1 MYKHWKNWFSQLHW
15 TRKWFPVFVLIRP
28 FVDNFFWLKEIS
40 PLLSPLTIVGVLTPV
55 LCIVSFYSRKMPGK
69 IRNSVDSLMSSYGAV
84 VLVNCIVVLIYHFS
98 VEFFGEAIK
107 FITPTFLF
115 LYIRRFIQNKD
126 DLVFILYT
134 FLLSCSIPLA
144 IFGYE
149 LVFGPIRPTYLSEG
163 RGGGSRIRGQY
174 GDIMSYAVYI
184 TGAFLIYS
192 YLYIDGLSSRWW
204 AGKKKISASKMFI
217 VFTVCLVGLV
227 SIKHVSSW
235 TVFFYLCGVLLMFN
249 AKRSK
254 GLIATI
260 FFLVLLMPVFGPLL
274 YKSQIEPLITKE
286 INVVKGDAEVNR
298 AFNGRMDRWENYFA
312 IWNDLPL
319 YSHFVG
325 ISFTGEEKT
334 PIMLSGGMHS
344 DFVRNLF
351 LGGFVGL
358 SIFLLFFIVTFNRNS
373 RFRIPERFLIVS
385 SVGLFILYAISTLPT
400 LYLPML
406 NYLFPVYAFA
416 FLPKSKA
423 YPAPVSGHS
432 ELPAQP
438 SPTPFPTP

>member
-1 MYKHWKNWFSQLHW
+1 MYKLWKNWFNQLHW

-28 FVDNFFWLKEIS
+28 LVDNFFWLKEIS
-40 PLLSPLTIVGVLTPV
+40 PLLSPLTIVGVLTPL
-55 LCIVSFYSRKMPGK
+55 LCIISFYNHKMPGK
-69 IRNSVDSLMSSYGAV
+69 IRNSVDGLMNSYGAIVFINCVV
-84 VLVNCIVVLIYHFS
+84 VLVYHFS
-98 VEFFGEAIK
+98 IDFLGEAIK
-107 FITPTFLF
+107 FVTPTFLF
-115 LYIRRFIQNKD
+115 LYARRFIQSKD
-126 DLVFILYT
+126 DLIFILYT

-192 YLYIDGLSSRWW
+192 YLYIDGIYSRWW
-204 AGKKKISASKMFI
+204 IGKKKITSARMFI
-217 VFTVCLVGLV
+217 VFCICLLGLI

-235 TVFFYLCGVLLMFN
+235 TVFLFLCGLILMFN
-249 AKRSK
+249 SKRSK

-260 FFLVLLMPVFGPLL
+260 FFLILLLPIFGPML
-274 YKSQIEPLITKE
+274 YQSQIEPLISKE

-312 IWNDLPL
+312 IWSDLPL

-334 PIMLSGGMHS
+334 PVMLSGGMHS

-351 LGGFVGL
+351 LCGFIGLGLFLMFFL
-358 SIFLLFFIVTFNRNS
+358 SIFNRNT
-373 RFRIPERFLIVS
+373 RFRVPERFLIVS
-385 SVGLFILYAISTLPT
+385 SVGVFILYAISTLPT

-406 NYLFPVYAFA
+406 NYLLPVYAFA
-416 FLPKSKA
+416 FLPKA
-423 YPAPVSGHS
+423 RVYPGSAI
-432 ELPAQP
+432 QT
-438 SPTPFPTP
+438 TPPPFSVI